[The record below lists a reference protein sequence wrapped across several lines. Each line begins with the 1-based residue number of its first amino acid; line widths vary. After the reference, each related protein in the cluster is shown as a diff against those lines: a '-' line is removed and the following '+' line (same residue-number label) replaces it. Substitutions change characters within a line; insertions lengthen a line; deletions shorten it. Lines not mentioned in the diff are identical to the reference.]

1 MESVSLGSYTALLLI
16 FKEGFLMANQQ
27 MSEIAREAR
36 RRARAEWRKNN
47 KDRIAGYEAKY
58 WEKRAREMGLVP
70 EQAAQ

>member
-1 MESVSLGSYTALLLI
+1 
-16 FKEGFLMANQQ
+16 MANQQ